1 MDIDKIRQIVN
12 AGYSKD
18 VCEQA
23 IIEVIATDTK
33 AVDSVLYLLSAERRQ
48 KRELLLD
55 TNEKLSIAFVALKQ
69 YEEGNRVVKATKML
83 RNSVIERIIEH
94 YHKWKDVI
102 SCNFNIKGLPDYKE

>member
-12 AGYSKD
+12 SGYPKD

-23 IIEVIATDTK
+23 IIEVMAADPKIIETT
-33 AVDSVLYLLSAERRQ
+33 LRILSAERSQ

-55 TNEKLSIAFVALKQ
+55 TNARLSIALFTLTQ
-69 YEEGNRVVKATKML
+69 YEEGKRVVKSTKEL
-83 RNSVIERIIEH
+83 RAHIVNTIFEH

-102 SCNFNIKGLPDYKE
+102 SCTLNLKGLPNYKE